1 MKVIC
6 VTTEHDAKISTW
18 PFTATGRSRLM
29 LTIGKWYRV
38 VDEGEDY
45 YTIIWKD
52 GYKANLSKQY
62 FKTLQ
67 QIRRDKL
74 DQLKISTK

>member
-1 MKVIC
+1 
-6 VTTEHDAKISTW
+6 
-18 PFTATGRSRLM
+18 M

>member
-6 VTTEHDAKISTW
+6 VTTEHDGKWNS
-18 PFTATGRSRLM
+18 FSSRLM

>member
-1 MKVIC
+1 MISKVIC
-6 VTTEHDAKISTW
+6 VTTEHDGKWSS
-18 PFTATGRSRLM
+18 FSSKLM

-74 DQLKISTK
+74 DQLQISAK